1 MAKLT
6 KTKGYKWNFDN
17 IGGTTRVKITTGEDL
32 KHLGE
37 LDPKM
42 WTVLS
47 CPVKGLEI
55 DEKKPGYKHS
65 VIYPRLGGGLSYL
78 KSEFESVYGAVKSFW
93 EVEGNTVVLHVAVPA
108 NTTATIC
115 LDGAEEVVQADGLE
129 FVKADGCMKAEAGSG
144 EYTFTYL
151 R

>member
-55 DEKKPGYKHS
+55 DETSLAYMDCD
-65 VIYPRLGGGLSYL
+65 
-78 KSEFESVYGAVKSFW
+78 
-93 EVEGNTVVLHVAVPA
+93 VEITSLMRIFPSPSQS
-108 NTTATIC
+108 I
-115 LDGAEEVVQADGLE
+115 
-129 FVKADGCMKAEAGSG
+129 
-144 EYTFTYL
+144 
-151 R
+151 